1 MNRIDH
7 TRSEILKLIA
17 SINAVPSE
25 LSREEYEQHAPHLN
39 IEFRFG
45 FIPPVMLDAE
55 KRQVIV
61 GFCPE
66 VIADTAAEFDDD
78 DFELYL
84 SCMLQLLA
92 GSAALLDELPD
103 AQERQR
109 RAEETLVSAAPSAFS
124 IVSDVQFSAIE
135 RGVVKV

>member
-7 TRSEILKLIA
+7 ARSEILKLIT
-17 SINAVPSE
+17 SINATPSE
-25 LSREEYEQHAPHLN
+25 LSREDYERHAPNLN

-66 VIADTAAEFDDD
+66 VIADTTAMFDDD
-78 DFELYL
+78 DFEIYL
-84 SCMLQLLA
+84 SCMLQLTA
-92 GSAALLDELPD
+92 ASASLLDELPD
-103 AQERQR
+103 AQDRLR
-109 RAEETLVSAAPSAFS
+109 RAEEGLVTIAPEAFS
-124 IVSDVQFSAIE
+124 VVSDVQFSAIE